1 MIRERAAKTALAS
14 KRVKTQETFGTVQ
27 QLLGTFRFD
36 SLIDPKAE
44 RQADLKG
51 DKDLVYYCKPRD
63 PNFTH
68 YSGFYNGQ
76 QIQPDRKAVLIDTF
90 TTSAM

>member
-68 YSGFYNGQ
+68 YSGYYNGQ
-76 QIQPDRKAVLIDTF
+76 QI
-90 TTSAM
+90 